1 MTGRKKD
8 LTITSSGKNALR
20 ETRWISE
27 AVVYGDRKPYLV
39 CIVDPGDPK
48 RAARSAPAGG

>member
-1 MTGRKKD
+1 VTGRKKD